1 MSFASASTHQRSLPV
16 RNVSIFGYLQCS
28 QQNTNSLPT
37 FHDGVPLSLS
47 TYTLLAQKHPV
58 GWSNVAL
65 FASQAAQRKANP
77 LPSLTPHVRISPM
90 FSTKCDFTTFAS
102 RTLYFHPLTDS
113 FRKNRGVGY
122 ARPNNQMTS
131 LFIPLQKGKKPRIA
145 WGEAIRGLGDNYED
159 WAVRSSLRLSVA
171 RPL

>member
-1 MSFASASTHQRSLPV
+1 MIAPTAPPLPFLPFASASTHQRRLPV

-28 QQNTNSLPT
+28 QQNANSLP
-37 FHDGVPLSLS
+37 L
-47 TYTLLAQKHPV
+47 
-58 GWSNVAL
+58 
-65 FASQAAQRKANP
+65 
-77 LPSLTPHVRISPM
+77 
-90 FSTKCDFTTFAS
+90 FAS
-102 RTLYFHPLTDS
+102 RTLYFHPLTGS

-131 LFIPLQKGKKPRIA
+131 LFISLQKGKKPRIA

-159 WAVRSSLRLSVA
+159 WAVRSSLKLSVA